1 MPAFIEVAYL
11 DGLAPG
17 KGASVAIGSNTAAVF
32 KVDDAI
38 RAIEASCLRCG
49 ADLAE
54 GTLQGKIVA
63 CRGCD
68 WRYDVTVGCVV
79 GIPAL
84 RLVIFDVKVV
94 GGQVII
100 ANP

>member
-1 MPAFIEVAYL
+1 MPAFVDFEYL
-11 DGLAPG
+11 EALAPG
-17 KGASVAIGSNTAAVF
+17 KGTSVAVGNNTAAVF

-38 RAIEASCLRCG
+38 RAIEAWCVRCG

-54 GTLQGKIVA
+54 GSLQGKILA

-94 GGQVII
+94 GGQIII